1 MLAPH
6 THLKHT
12 PHAHPSSTPYPS
24 PTYPAPPYPP
34 PNPTRPALP
43 PPPHTHTHLPPPPTP
58 LPQGR
63 LAALLG
69 RLSRG
74 LWALTSAEG
83 LSSKGAA
90 GRIQLRSLLR
100 LMGVL
105 LPLLSEEHQDMGVR
119 QMLWAGT

>member
-1 MLAPH
+1 MA
-6 THLKHT
+6 
-12 PHAHPSSTPYPS
+12 STRRRSFSERASRLSTRREPVH
-24 PTYPAPPYPP
+24 PYPP
-34 PNPTRPALP
+34 PSTVPPLP
-43 PPPHTHTHLPPPPTP
+43 PC
-58 LPQGR
+58 PQGR

>member
-1 MLAPH
+1 MHP
-6 THLKHT
+6 TPTSSTPRMHT
-12 PHAHPSSTPYPS
+12 PHPHPIPPLPTPPPLTRP
-24 PTYPAPPYPP
+24 PTLHAPPYPP
-34 PNPTRPALP
+34 PT
-43 PPPHTHTHLPPPPTP
+43 HTHTPTPPPTP